1 MRCWASRARAT
12 RTLAAVV
19 FVALIELAAVGTSP
33 AWSADA
39 EVIIRATALDPHV
52 LSVPAGQRVSFV
64 KRVDRPVHVEFGA
77 DPKQHQIFQIPGT
90 APISAIFHR
99 PGTHSYVVHIYDGK
113 TTVLH
118 GLVEVTENPN
128 HPWELGQCG
137 AVVEESEA
145 CIEP

>member
-1 MRCWASRARAT
+1 MRRRSSWKRVARSLASVA
-12 RTLAAVV
+12 
-19 FVALIELAAVGTSP
+19 FVALIEVAAVGVSP
-33 AWSADA
+33 VWSADA
-39 EVIIRATALDPHV
+39 EVIIRATTLEPHM
-52 LSVPAGQRVSFV
+52 LSVAAGQRVSFV
-64 KRVDRPVHVEFGA
+64 KRVDKPVHVEFGA
-77 DPKQHQIFQIPGT
+77 DPKQHQVYQIPGT

-99 PGTHSYVVHIYDGK
+99 PGTHPYVVHIYDGK

-137 AVVEESEA
+137 AVVEEA